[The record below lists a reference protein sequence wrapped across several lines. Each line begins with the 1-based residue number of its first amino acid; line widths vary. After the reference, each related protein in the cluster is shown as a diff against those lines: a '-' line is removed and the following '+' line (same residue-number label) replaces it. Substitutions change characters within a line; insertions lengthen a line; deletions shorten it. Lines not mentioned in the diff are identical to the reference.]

1 MKLGAH
7 TGQLLYILLSS
18 SPALILLL
26 LSSKAKTA
34 KTNSSVCT
42 GISFTC
48 QPRCFSDCQ
57 LQNTGQQIDTYK
69 HTYTHTHL
77 HKHWQGQAHKSTHA
91 RTRPHSSSHLKAQS
105 VLAHFSSLFQTQ
117 QQSKLPLSKLS
128 FVLNFKLNNCTGQRD
143 VYGAMKAN
151 VTALLERHIHSAFFP
166 IWYPDVSLCLYPS
179 FFAFDGE
186 IKKKAQTA
194 ITDNLIMC
202 HVLQKKKKFQLLFN

>member
-69 HTYTHTHL
+69 HTYTHTYINTDRDRHT
-77 HKHWQGQAHKSTHA
+77 KAHMLAHDHIPAVIWK
-91 RTRPHSSSHLKAQS
+91 RS

-202 HVLQKKKKFQLLFN
+202 HVLQKKKKKFQLLFN